1 LPNGHGGNPD
11 QKAGW
16 RNQMTDV
23 FKATTIDSTVPIE
36 PAELAALGE
45 GQVAYVKPLLSDE
58 LRRLFPQAPEM
69 APGLQL
75 FALLS
80 ASGTPILVADTRDA
94 ALANA
99 WAHDLATV
107 SLH

>member
-1 LPNGHGGNPD
+1 MNENNET
-11 QKAGW
+11 
-16 RNQMTDV
+16 NQIRMG
-23 FKATTIDSTVPIE
+23 
-36 PAELAALGE
+36 PAELAVLGE
-45 GQVAYVKPLLSDE
+45 GHVAYVKPLRSE
-58 LRRLFPQAPEM
+58 EVQRLFPQAPPI

-80 ASGTPILVADTRDA
+80 ASGTPIVVTDSKDA

-99 WAHDLATV
+99 WQHDLETV

>member
-1 LPNGHGGNPD
+1 
-11 QKAGW
+11 
-16 RNQMTDV
+16 MTHHDA
-23 FKATTIDSTVPIE
+23 KTGTDIHLG

-45 GQVAYVKPLLSDE
+45 GQVAYVKPMQSDE
-58 LRRLFPQAPEM
+58 VRRLFPQAPAL

-80 ASGTPILVADTRDA
+80 ASGLPIMLTDSRDA
-94 ALANA
+94 AVANA
-99 WAHDLATV
+99 WQHDLETV

>member
-1 LPNGHGGNPD
+1 
-11 QKAGW
+11 
-16 RNQMTDV
+16 MTNHDT
-23 FKATTIDSTVPIE
+23 KIQDPTKDPTVE

-58 LRRLFPQAPEM
+58 VRRLFPQAPEIQS
-69 APGLQL
+69 GLQL

-80 ASGTPILVADTRDA
+80 AGGAPILLTDSRDA

-99 WAHDLATV
+99 WAHDLRTV

>member
-1 LPNGHGGNPD
+1 MNMNETNNPEIRL
-11 QKAGW
+11 G
-16 RNQMTDV
+16 
-23 FKATTIDSTVPIE
+23 

-45 GQVAYVKPLLSDE
+45 GQVAYVKPMQSDE
-58 LRRLFPQAPEM
+58 VQRLFPQAPEM

-80 ASGTPILVADTRDA
+80 ASGTPILLTDSRDA

-99 WAHDLATV
+99 WANDLETV
-107 SLH
+107 GLH

>member
-1 LPNGHGGNPD
+1 MTHNEPKTGSPE
-11 QKAGW
+11 AGSAIHL
-16 RNQMTDV
+16 D
-23 FKATTIDSTVPIE
+23 

-45 GQVAYVKPLLSDE
+45 GQVAYVKPLRSDE
-58 LRRLFPQAPEM
+58 ARRLFPQAPQL

-80 ASGTPILVADTRDA
+80 ASGSPIMLTDSRDA
-94 ALANA
+94 AVANA
-99 WAHDLATV
+99 WQHDLETV